1 MHIVAIKLLLVI
13 TFAKGDHVGRHAKP
27 HSPKDELPE
36 PQEDST
42 EDETH
47 TSRGKHAK
55 DRQLSQ

>member
-1 MHIVAIKLLLVI
+1 M

-42 EDETH
+42 EDEIH

-55 DRQLSQ
+55 DRQPSQ